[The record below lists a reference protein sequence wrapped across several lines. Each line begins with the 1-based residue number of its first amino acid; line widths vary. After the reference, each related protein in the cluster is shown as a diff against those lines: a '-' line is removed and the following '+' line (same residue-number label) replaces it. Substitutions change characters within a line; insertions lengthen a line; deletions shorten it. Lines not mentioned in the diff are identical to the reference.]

1 MLGAYDVR
9 YMPRTAIKRK
19 VFVDFVAE
27 FTESVTDEGK
37 GIVETMLISVSIV
50 PTWEVYTDGAAN
62 QKGARVG
69 VVLITPE
76 KLVMEKSLRLG
87 FLIINNEVEYKT
99 LLAGMA
105 MVNKLKGKVIEVY
118 SDSRLVVG

>member
-1 MLGAYDVR
+1 
-9 YMPRTAIKRK
+9 
-19 VFVDFVAE
+19 
-27 FTESVTDEGK
+27 
-37 GIVETMLISVSIV
+37 
-50 PTWEVYTDGAAN
+50 
-62 QKGARVG
+62 
-69 VVLITPE
+69 
-76 KLVMEKSLRLG
+76 MEKSLRLG

>member
-1 MLGAYDVR
+1 M
-9 YMPRTAIKRK
+9 
-19 VFVDFVAE
+19 
-27 FTESVTDEGK
+27 
-37 GIVETMLISVSIV
+37 
-50 PTWEVYTDGAAN
+50 YTDGAAN